1 MRLPRC
7 ALDSAAAPMDND
19 CGRGKQEEDVMWISR
34 PIYESLPY
42 FYLLV
47 GALSLGASLY
57 INHWYWP
64 TICFVTGLV
73 CLVGGLVVLLK
84 RRDYRVTDR
93 RAGQRPNH

>member
-1 MRLPRC
+1 
-7 ALDSAAAPMDND
+7 MDND
-19 CGRGKQEEDVMWISR
+19 CGLGKQEEDVMWISR